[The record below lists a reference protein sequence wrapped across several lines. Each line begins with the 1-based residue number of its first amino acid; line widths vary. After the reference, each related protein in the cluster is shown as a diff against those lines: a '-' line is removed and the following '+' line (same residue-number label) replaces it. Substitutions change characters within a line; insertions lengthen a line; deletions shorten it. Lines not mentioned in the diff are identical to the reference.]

1 MKIKL
6 DKDTKAVDVLKEVG
20 TMLSTN
26 GNTYLFLP
34 QVFKEVEDGVLEE
47 VRDQAELEEVI
58 SNLLS
63 VKSSGNSITGKFSS
77 NKQNPIDNDN

>member
-47 VRDQAELEEVI
+47 VRDQAELE
-58 SNLLS
+58 
-63 VKSSGNSITGKFSS
+63 
-77 NKQNPIDNDN
+77 